1 MTNERPENV
10 WAATLPNGLRVRVLC
25 KPDFQRSYA
34 VFATC
39 YGGADRRFRVN
50 DTWTD
55 TPAAWRTIS
64 STSSLT
70 CPTGRTRC

>member
-10 WAATLPNGLRVRVLC
+10 WAATLPNGLHVRVLC

-34 VFATC
+34 VLAAC
-39 YGGADRRFRVN
+39 YGGADRRFRVD

-55 TPAAWRTIS
+55 TPASRTILSTNS
-64 STSSLT
+64 ST
-70 CPTGRTRC
+70 CPTARTR